1 MALLKAAVHFFA
13 LNCLVH
19 AVPWNELDPTPQA
32 ILADAGFSPRPTE
45 APGLNG
51 IPKELLRRDDSVIF
65 PPPANWCGFVEGD
78 YDTCDSDC
86 QRNDAIRKCSDRSY
100 RYCGTYKFHGLT
112 KLFNCDTTSLFGGS
126 SVELLRDFYLTAI
139 SSTLGSPG
147 DSFPFTID
155 PAQTSPTS
163 SPETTVP
170 SFTENHPEDN
180 DGGLSEGA
188 IRGIAI
194 GVSVGAFVIFCA
206 IAFFIVSKRR
216 QRRRKALS
224 QSNPPP
230 AYSPPAMQQ
239 PGQPY
244 QHVPHNDHAG
254 YFAPGPNKAGG
265 FTTAKPAISPPGP
278 PYGSPGQNLLSPPS
292 SEYQRQSMA
301 SSGGT
306 PTEFYKPP
314 SPGFTEADG
323 RPRPIPEVD
332 GTTMER
338 PLSSASGGASQAPE
352 RYYTPY
358 SPSIST
364 QGPQSQFGEGSYV
377 PPPRGSHEVEPRPP
391 YSGPYEM
398 PQDRN

>member
-1 MALLKAAVHFFA
+1 MAFLKAAVYLIA
-13 LNCLVH
+13 LNGLVN
-19 AVPWNELDPTPQA
+19 AVPWNEVNPTQA

-51 IPKELLRRDDSVIF
+51 IPKELLGRDDSRIF

-78 YDTCDSDC
+78 YDCR
-86 QRNDAIRKCSDRSY
+86 RNDAIRKCSDRSY
-100 RYCGTYKFHGLT
+100 PYCGTYRFHGLT
-112 KLFNCDTTSLFGGS
+112 KLFNCDTTSYYGGS
-126 SVELLRDFYLTAI
+126 SVEPLRDYYLTAI

-155 PAQTSPTS
+155 SAQTSPTS
-163 SPETTVP
+163 SAETSGP
-170 SFTENHPEDN
+170 SFTVSHSGDN
-180 DGGLSEGA
+180 DGGLSEDA

-230 AYSPPAMQQ
+230 AYSPPTMQQ
-239 PGQPY
+239 SGQPY
-244 QHVPHNDHAG
+244 QPVQQNGQAG
-254 YFAPGPNKAGG
+254 YFAPTPDKAGG
-265 FTTAKPAISPPGP
+265 FTTAKPATSPPGP
-278 PYGSPGQNLLSPPS
+278 PHGSPDHILLSPPL
-292 SEYQRQSMA
+292 SEHQRQSMA
-301 SSGGT
+301 SNGGT

-314 SPGFTEADG
+314 SSGFTEAGG

-338 PLSSASGGASQAPE
+338 PLSSLSGSASQAPE

-364 QGPQSQFGEGSYV
+364 QGHQSQFGEGTYV
-377 PPPRGSHEVEPRPP
+377 APSSGSHEVEPRPP
-391 YSGPYEM
+391 FSGPYEM
-398 PQDRN
+398 PHERN